1 MAVDTEASGSNSSAG
16 DFEKESQAEPIPG
29 KLGKE
34 SQTPAAPVPATTAPI
49 QPPNGGI
56 EAWLFVLAGFFIF
69 MNSWGI
75 SSTFGAFLAHY
86 RTELLPDKSSSTLSW
101 IGSVQSTLVTIVGIL
116 TGPLTDRGYLRPVM
130 IVGHFMVVFGM
141 FTISL
146 STEYYQVMLAQGF
159 CVGFGAGTINIPAFA
174 IISSKFTT
182 RRPFALG
189 CASTG
194 ASIGGIIFPIMF
206 RKLTPSV
213 GFGWAVRSIAFVNL
227 GVTIP
232 TLMILC
238 RKPGTRAPKARAV
251 MDPRAFREPIFG
263 TFVIALFFQFLAY
276 YIPLFYITTYAIV
289 KVDTTEDF
297 GFYLLAISNAA
308 SFFGRTLPYML
319 GLLGLPITPIQIL
332 IFWDAVGIVLLFSWT
347 AVSSTGGMVVWSIA
361 WGFLSGV
368 LVTAPA
374 ASTSHPTLSP
384 SLDVI
389 GARLGM
395 SWATA
400 AVGVLIGAP
409 IAGALAD
416 VAKADFVNA
425 QAFSGA
431 VMAAAVIL
439 LVVPLVAAHK
449 FNAKQKAEAAA
460 SS

>member
-1 MAVDTEASGSNSSAG
+1 MPTADSEEKGHDASV
-16 DFEKESQAEPIPG
+16 
-29 KLGKE
+29 
-34 SQTPAAPVPATTAPI
+34 QTPTQSFSTPI
-49 QPPNGGI
+49 QPPNGGV

-75 SSTFGAFLAHY
+75 SSSFGVFLEHY
-86 RTELLPDKSSSTLSW
+86 RTELLPGTSSSTLSW
-101 IGSVQSTLVTIVGIL
+101 VGSLQSTFVTIVGIL

-130 IVGHFMVVFGM
+130 IFGHFMVVFGM
-141 FTISL
+141 FMLSL
-146 STEYYQVMLAQGF
+146 CTEYYQVILAQGF
-159 CVGFGAGTINIPAFA
+159 CVGLGAGAINIPAFA

-182 RRPFALG
+182 RRPLALG

-206 RKLTPSV
+206 RRLAPTA
-213 GFGWAVRSIAFVNL
+213 GFGWAVRAIAFVNL
-227 GVTIP
+227 AISIP
-232 TLMILC
+232 ALYILC

-251 MDPRAFREPIFG
+251 MDPRAFREPVFG

-276 YIPLFYITTYAIV
+276 YIPLFYLTTYARV
-289 KVDTTEDF
+289 RVGTSVDF
-297 GFYLLAISNAA
+297 AFYLLAISNGA
-308 SFFGRTLPYML
+308 SFFGRTMPY
-319 GLLGLPITPIQIL
+319 LLGGRVSPIQIL
-332 IFWDAVGIVLLFSWT
+332 IFWDAVGIVLLFSWI
-347 AVSSTGGMVVWSIA
+347 AVTSTGGMVVWTIA

-416 VAKADFVNA
+416 VATADFVRA
-425 QAFSGA
+425 QAFAGA
-431 VMAAAVIL
+431 VIAAAVIL
-439 LVVPLVAAHK
+439 LVIPLVAAHRY
-449 FNAKQKAEAAA
+449 NNRKAE
-460 SS
+460 S